1 MFKTRRLRWC
11 EWLFFK
17 LYWYLTSQQSCCP
30 YYCLPFRLHLSWG
43 LFFMKHWVIQNN
55 TSKWNQILLLSC
67 FWNRPKHHEKDQG
80 CEIIFP
86 SVAEPAENIPYSGFF
101 FVFTFLNSQHCQA
114 KINCV
119 MQKHKWKL
127 NCCRCR
133 TIPLSSCY
141 LIFPHS
147 RLKNE

>member
-1 MFKTRRLRWC
+1 MWVAVLQAVLVFDFPTVL
-11 EWLFFK
+11 
-17 LYWYLTSQQSCCP
+17 
-30 YYCLPFRLHLSWG
+30 LPLLLLAFPPTPELG
-43 LFFMKHWVIQNN
+43 AFFFMKHWVIQNN

-67 FWNRPKHHEKDQG
+67 FWNHPKHHEKDQG
-80 CEIIFP
+80 CEILFP

-114 KINCV
+114 KIKCV